1 VAAVC
6 AALVLS
12 VLIALLALAL
22 WGAMTPT
29 DKNTALEAVTASL
42 RDVTSIRDF
51 TAAVEVGAKVA
62 HGMLDDVE
70 AKLLDIMRTVNED
83 Q

>member
-1 VAAVC
+1 
-6 AALVLS
+6 
-12 VLIALLALAL
+12 
-22 WGAMTPT
+22 MTPT
-29 DKNTALEAVTASL
+29 NKNTALEAITQSM

-70 AKLLDIMRTVNED
+70 AKLLAIMRTVNED

>member
-1 VAAVC
+1 
-6 AALVLS
+6 
-12 VLIALLALAL
+12 
-22 WGAMTPT
+22 MTPANE
-29 DKNTALEAVTASL
+29 NTALDAITQSL

-51 TAAVEVGAKVA
+51 AAAVEVGAKMV

-70 AKLLDIMRTVNED
+70 AKLLDILRAVGED

>member
-1 VAAVC
+1 
-6 AALVLS
+6 
-12 VLIALLALAL
+12 
-22 WGAMTPT
+22 MTPANE
-29 DKNTALEAVTASL
+29 NTALDAITQSL

-51 TAAVEVGAKVA
+51 AAAVEVGAKMA

-70 AKLLDIMRTVNED
+70 AKLLDILRAVGED

>member
-1 VAAVC
+1 
-6 AALVLS
+6 
-12 VLIALLALAL
+12 
-22 WGAMTPT
+22 MTPT
-29 DKNTALEAVTASL
+29 NKNTALDAITQSL

-51 TAAVEVGAKVA
+51 TAAVEGGAKVA

-70 AKLLDIMRTVNED
+70 AKLLDILRAVGED